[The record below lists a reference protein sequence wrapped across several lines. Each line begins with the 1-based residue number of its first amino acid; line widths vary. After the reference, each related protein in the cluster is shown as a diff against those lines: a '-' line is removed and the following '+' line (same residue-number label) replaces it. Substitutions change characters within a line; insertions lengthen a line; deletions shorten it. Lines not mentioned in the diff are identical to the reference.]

1 MFIFS
6 FFSFR
11 EFSLPALANRALAII
26 LCAAAFTFPHSA
38 RADSPPALLLAQNYA
53 GGVDLGEYWVSEK
66 LDGVRAR
73 WDGANLISRNG
84 NRFAAPA
91 WFTAN
96 FPAAKLDGELWMGR
110 GRFEQTVS
118 VVRRAAPH
126 DGWREVRFMVFD
138 MPRAG
143 GDFNARLRQMKTTV
157 AAAAQRNRHIALVE
171 QFTVRDHRALVERMR
186 EVAAAGGEGL
196 MLHRGGAFYRS
207 GRSRDLLKLKPF
219 DDAEATV
226 IAHHRG
232 AGKIFRGD
240 GRDDGGVGGR
250 HTLPHRH
257 RLHQCP
263 AQNPA
268 AAGRR
273 RHLQAPGL
281 DRHRQ
286 AEIPGVLARAGGG
299 VRRRCGVEDA

>member
-53 GGVDLGEYWVSEK
+53 GGVDLGGRRIIK
-66 LDGVRAR
+66 KKNGVRAR

-143 GDFNARLRQMKTTV
+143 GDFNARLRRMKTTV

-232 AGKIFRGD
+232 RGKFSEVMGAMTVELADGTRFRIGT
-240 GRDDGGVGGR
+240 GFTNAQRKTPPPPGAVV
-250 HTLPHRH
+250 TFK
-257 RLHQCP
+257 HQGWTGTGKP
-263 AQNPA
+263 RFPVFW
-268 AAGRR
+268 R
-273 RHLQAPGL
+273 
-281 DRHRQ
+281 
-286 AEIPGVLARAGGG
+286 
-299 VRRRCGVEDA
+299 VREEE

>member
-6 FFSFR
+6 SRGFSF
-11 EFSLPALANRALAII
+11 PTVANANRALAIAVTI
-26 LCAAAFTFPHSA
+26 AMCAAAFTFTTSA
-38 RADSPPALLLAQNYA
+38 RGDSPPALLLAENYA

-96 FPAAKLDGELWMGR
+96 FPAAPLDGELWMGR
-110 GRFEQTVS
+110 GRFERTVS

-143 GDFNARLRQMKTTV
+143 GDFNARLGRMKTTV
-157 AAAAQRNRHIALVE
+157 GAAAQHNPHIALVQ

-186 EVAAAGGEGL
+186 IVVAAGGEGL
-196 MLHRGGAFYRS
+196 MLHRKGAFYLS

-232 AGKIFRGD
+232 RGKFSEVMGAMTVELPNGTRFRIGT
-240 GRDDGGVGGR
+240 GFTNAQRKTPPPPGAVV
-250 HTLPHRH
+250 TFK
-257 RLHQCP
+257 HQGWTGSGKP
-263 AQNPA
+263 RFPVFW
-268 AAGRR
+268 R
-273 RHLQAPGL
+273 
-281 DRHRQ
+281 
-286 AEIPGVLARAGGG
+286 
-299 VRRRCGVEDA
+299 VREQE

>member
-143 GDFNARLRQMKTTV
+143 GDFNARLRRMKTTV
-157 AAAAQRNRHIALVE
+157 AAGWRTAHASASAPASPMPSAKPRRRRAPSSPSSTKAGPAPASRDSRCSGARGRRSKAAVRCGGRLESPFAVE
-171 QFTVRDHRALVERMR
+171 QV
-186 EVAAAGGEGL
+186 GGVDSVVG
-196 MLHRGGAFYRS
+196 
-207 GRSRDLLKLKPF
+207 
-219 DDAEATV
+219 
-226 IAHHRG
+226 
-232 AGKIFRGD
+232 GD
-240 GRDDGGVGGR
+240 G
-250 HTLPHRH
+250 
-257 RLHQCP
+257 
-263 AQNPA
+263 
-268 AAGRR
+268 
-273 RHLQAPGL
+273 
-281 DRHRQ
+281 
-286 AEIPGVLARAGGG
+286 
-299 VRRRCGVEDA
+299 